1 MSVRTCIGAPFCARN
16 FYFINERGCFF
27 LIRFENVSK
36 VYRGHQQVVVDNI
49 SFTIPK
55 GQIVVLI
62 GPSGCGKTTSL
73 KMINRLIRITSG
85 KIYIDG
91 EDNQKMDPIE
101 LRRAM
106 GYVIQ
111 QIGLFPHLTLRENI
125 EIIPKL
131 QHRDKKQI
139 AERTMEL
146 MEMVGLDVDTYI
158 DRYPTQLSGG
168 QLQRVGV
175 ARAFATDPQIILMDE
190 PFSSLDPITR
200 AQLQD
205 ELAFLQLKVK
215 KTIVFVTHD
224 MDEAIK
230 IADKICILHEGKIV
244 QYDTPEVIMKQP
256 ANDYVS
262 AFVGKKRIW
271 SNPEY
276 IRARDIMRTDPVTVP
291 LEMPAMRT
299 MDFMRSKGVDS
310 ALVVDN
316 QRKFVGIVRARDIQ
330 RQQDKSVTAGSIMR
344 WPKETATPDHNIIDL
359 LTKVKSS
366 SVSNVPVVSE
376 DQTLLGLITTSSLV
390 TTLSQQYIDF
400 EEAGLE

>member
-1 MSVRTCIGAPFCARN
+1 M
-16 FYFINERGCFF
+16 
-27 LIRFENVSK
+27 IRFENVSK